1 MKTPTKYLFTGL
13 SFILL
18 LGVISSCTLSKR
30 SLPKQA
36 KGRNITFT
44 PEKIVNINGRLE
56 FECELTYTT
65 RYVKK
70 YDSLEY
76 RFYIINAQIET
87 YIGSMKDVDLKEA
100 PYRRSLNKKFK
111 TVWYSKGQDS
121 DISMEAVYYKK
132 GKASVSE
139 RLSVSTVYSKP

>member
-1 MKTPTKYLFTGL
+1 MKTPTKHLFTGL

-18 LGVISSCTLSKR
+18 LTVISSCTLHRGFMMKHG
-30 SLPKQA
+30 KDI
-36 KGRNITFT
+36 GITFT

-56 FECELTYTT
+56 FDCNVSYISKH
-65 RYVKK
+65 VKK

-76 RFYIINAQIET
+76 RFYIINSQIET
-87 YIGSMKDVDLKEA
+87 YIGSMKDADLKEA
-100 PYRRSLNKKFK
+100 PYKRSLNKTFK

-121 DISMEAVYYKK
+121 DIAMEAVYYKK
-132 GKASVSE
+132 GRASVSE